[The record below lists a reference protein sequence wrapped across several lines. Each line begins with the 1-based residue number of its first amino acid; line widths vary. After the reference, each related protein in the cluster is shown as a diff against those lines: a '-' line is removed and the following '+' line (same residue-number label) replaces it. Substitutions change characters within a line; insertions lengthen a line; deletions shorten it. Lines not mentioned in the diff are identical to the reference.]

1 MRKSLA
7 FLLITPL
14 LAQEDWKPK
23 DTPVSVDTSFF
34 KAMGDLEVSV
44 WATTPNLYN
53 PTNMDI
59 DHAGRIWVAEGVNYR
74 RHNGRRPGGD
84 RIAVLQDTNGDGKCD
99 SSHTFVQ
106 EKGLI
111 APLGVAVFGNEIW
124 VSQPPDLIKYTDVD
138 NDLKF
143 DPKVDKREVILTG
156 FNARNHDHSLHSVTG
171 GPDGKLYFNNG
182 NCGAI
187 FKDKSGKTFYMG
199 GTYQGGGGEF
209 LVDHRASSGKKSDD
223 GHVWTSGFTVRMN
236 PDGTNAEITGHGYRN
251 SYEQSV
257 SSFGNT
263 FQNDNDDPPACRVSY
278 ILEYGCAGYF
288 TRDGKQGYRDVKR
301 PGQEHQSAH
310 WRQLD
315 PGTMHAG
322 DVYGGGSPTG
332 VTMYENGALG
342 ESFVGSFLSCEPGR
356 NTIFHYQPTP
366 EGATFKLDRG
376 SFLTTNLKDEFFGS
390 DFVGGTRKMSKE
402 TRYQFRPSDVTVGPD
417 GAVYVTDWFDGRVG
431 GHADLDNS
439 CSGTIYRIAPKGF
452 KSKVPK
458 FDLKTIDGAITALK
472 SPAINTRYLGFMA
485 LKKHGEKAV
494 PALQK
499 MLSKPNANRFV
510 AARAIWILPHLGKSG
525 RATCEML
532 LNNKKDPQIRIAAYR
547 AFRRAGQ
554 DILPYAAKLANDPDT
569 GVRRDV
575 ALSMRDLPADKTKEI
590 FITLA
595 KKLEVDDKN
604 ALEAFGLGAANKENE
619 IWLALKE
626 ASNQEWSDRALKVT
640 WRLWPSAAVPD
651 LLEFAQSNNPTAE
664 QRALA
669 IESLA
674 FINHRS
680 AADAMLTLCDNSLT
694 KKDAT
699 YWLFRNAIG
708 EWRDYD
714 LMAELKKRGIYD
726 PDKVVAL
733 PITAPRQETPKFS
746 VDDVLKLKGNA
757 DRGKTTATRCIMCH
771 EFNGAGINYGPSLK
785 GWGGGQPAD
794 VIARAIVDPTADI
807 SHGFKGTTLQL
818 KDGKKIQGLAFAKT
832 DPTTITSTGGVTQLI
847 PRKMIKKQSG
857 MNYSLMLSADQMGL
871 SPQDVADLVAFL
883 KEYK

>member
-1 MRKSLA
+1 MRKSLS

-23 DTPVSVDTSFF
+23 DAPANVDTSAF
-34 KAMGDLEVSV
+34 KAMGDLEVTV
-44 WATTPNLYN
+44 WATSPSLYN

-59 DHAGRIWVAEGVNYR
+59 DHAGRVWIAEGVNYR
-74 RHNGRRPGGD
+74 RHNGRRPEGD

-143 DPKVDKREVILTG
+143 DPKIDKREVVLTG

-199 GTYQGGGGEF
+199 GTYKGGGGEF

-223 GHVWTSGFTVRMN
+223 GHVWTSGFTVRMD
-236 PDGTNAEITGHGYRN
+236 PDGTNCEITGHGYRN

-288 TRDGKQGYRDVKR
+288 TRDGRQGYRDVRR
-301 PGQEHQSAH
+301 PGQEHPSAH

-342 ESFVGSFLSCEPGR
+342 DSFTGSFLSCEPGR

-366 EGATFKLDRG
+366 EGANFKLDRG
-376 SFLTTNLKDEFFGS
+376 TFLTTNLKDEFFGS
-390 DFVGGTRKMSKE
+390 DFVGGTRKMSTE
-402 TRYQFRPSDVTVGPD
+402 VRYQFRPSDVTVGPD

-452 KSKVPK
+452 KSKIPQ
-458 FDLKTIDGAITALK
+458 FDLQSVDGAITALS
-472 SPAINTRYLGFMA
+472 SPAINTRYLGFVA
-485 LKKHGEKAV
+485 LKRHGEKAV
-494 PALQK
+494 PALEK
-499 MLSKPNANRFV
+499 LLGHSNKFV
-510 AARAIWILPHLGKSG
+510 AARAIWPLPHLGSSG
-525 RATCEML
+525 RAACEKL
-532 LNNKKDPQIRIAAYR
+532 LAHKDPQVRIAAYR

-554 DILPYAAKLANDPDT
+554 DILPFAAKLATDPDT

-575 ALSMRDLPADKTKEI
+575 ALSMRDLPADKTKNI

-626 ASNQEWSDRALKVT
+626 ASEKKWTERALKIT

-651 LLEFAQSNNPTAE
+651 LLELAQSPEPTAE
-664 QRALA
+664 QRAFA
-669 IESLA
+669 VEALA

-680 AADAMLTLCDNSLT
+680 AAEAMLTLCDNPLT

-708 EWRDYD
+708 EWRDMN
-714 LMAELKKRGIYD
+714 LKEELKKRGIYD
-726 PDKVVAL
+726 PDKVVV
-733 PITAPRQETPKFS
+733 TAVEAPEQDKPKFS
-746 VDDVLKLKGNA
+746 VAGVLKLKGDA
-757 DRGKTTATRCIMCH
+757 AKGKVTANRCIMCH
-771 EFNGAGINYGPSLK
+771 EFNGAGVNYGPNLK
-785 GWGGGQPAD
+785 GWGGGQPAE

-807 SHGFKGTTLQL
+807 SHGFKGTTIMT
-818 KDGKKIQGLAFAKT
+818 KDGKKVQGLSYAKT
-832 DPTTITSTGGVTQLI
+832 DPTTITSTGGITQLI
-847 PRKMIKKQSG
+847 PRKMIKKQWN
-857 MNYSLMLSADQMGL
+857 MKHSLMLSADQMNL
-871 SPQDVADLVAFL
+871 TPQDVADLVAFL